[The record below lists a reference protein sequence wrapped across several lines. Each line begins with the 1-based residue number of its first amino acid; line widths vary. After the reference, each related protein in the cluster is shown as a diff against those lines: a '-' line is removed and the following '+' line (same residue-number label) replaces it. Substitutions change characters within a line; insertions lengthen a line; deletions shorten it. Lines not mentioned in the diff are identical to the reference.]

1 MFFSLTTQPTYFIRL
16 ASSVFLML
24 LASAFKVSAQPDSK
38 YYQLNEMVV
47 TGQLEENSLSK
58 SVYKVKLID
67 AKQIKQ
73 QGAFNLQQVLGKE
86 LNIRV
91 FQDPLL
97 GSNIQLQG
105 VGGNNIKILID
116 GVPVIGREAGN
127 IDLTQLNLNNIER
140 IELVEGPMSV
150 NFGSDALGG
159 VINLI
164 TKKHSA
170 QEQQH
175 ALNSYYETI
184 GQYNLDIHSSFGIKK
199 SSFQVF
205 GARNF
210 FEGFSVNPN
219 DRVKLWKPRTQYN
232 AGFNLARKYNSGS
245 IKLNNYA
252 FYEQLSNRGL
262 AEVDWTKASAQD
274 QYYFTKRIGSA
285 FLWDHQF
292 KAQKNSAV
300 VIAYNYYARSMET
313 YLKDLVSMQEMLIP
327 SQETQHTSEL
337 NNLMSRGTFAN
348 RFNHKTGFQLGYE
361 TNMDWA
367 FGSKFNGTQF
377 IGEYSLFGSLEYRP
391 IERMVIRPGLRAG
404 LNSQYSMPLIPS
416 LHLKVDL
423 NENWILRS
431 SIAKGYRAPAMK
443 ELFLQFSDINHNITG
458 NQQLKPEQS
467 INAQVYLTHQR
478 PISSKT
484 LKVETSLFYNH
495 IDNMIGLAQSGMGNN
510 VSFLYINLNQ
520 FNNIGMNISAD
531 ITSTQLQ
538 FGLGYA
544 YIGNRSLFSGQSN
557 NAFFFNQEL
566 KLQLGYV
573 FTKPDL
579 SLNVYA
585 KYNGMF
591 QNYIYQVEK
600 NETTIGYVD
609 PFTILDLTATKTFW
623 KQKLSF
629 TFGLKNVLNYTNINA
644 NLQNGPHSSGSNT
657 ALMGMGRSVFCN
669 LKYTFGKQ

>member
-1 MFFSLTTQPTYFIRL
+1 MFINLTIRSTYFFRL
-16 ASSVFLML
+16 ASIVFLMV
-24 LASAFKVSAQPDSK
+24 LASSFIVCAQPNSK
-38 YYQLNEMVV
+38 QYQLNEMVV

-97 GSNIQLQG
+97 GSNMQLQG
-105 VGGNNIKILID
+105 VSGNNIKILID

-170 QEQQH
+170 QQQQH
-175 ALNSYYETI
+175 SLNAYYESI

-199 SSFQVF
+199 SSLQVF

-219 DRVKLWKPRTQYN
+219 DRVKLWKPRAQYN
-232 AGFNLARKYNSGS
+232 VGFNLARKYNSGS

-252 FYEQLSNRGL
+252 FYEQLSNRGV

-274 QYYFTKRIGSA
+274 QYYYTKRIGST

-292 KAQKNSAV
+292 KAHQNSSV
-300 VIAYNYYARSMET
+300 VLAYNYYARSMET
-313 YLKDLVSMQEMLIP
+313 YLKDLVSMQETLIP
-327 SQETQHTSEL
+327 STETQHTSEL
-337 NNLMSRGTFAN
+337 NNMLSRGTFAN
-348 RFNHKTGFQLGYE
+348 RINTATGMQLGYE
-361 TNMDWA
+361 CNLDWA
-367 FGSKFNGTQF
+367 FGSKFNGTKYL
-377 IGEYSLFGSLEYRP
+377 GEYSLFGSIEYRP
-391 IERMVIRPGLRAG
+391 IEKLVIRPGLRAG
-404 LNSQYSMPLIPS
+404 LNSQFSMPLIPS
-416 LHLKVDL
+416 LHLKLDL
-423 NENWILRS
+423 NQNWALRAS
-431 SIAKGYRAPAMK
+431 VAKGYRAPGMK

-458 NQQLKPEQS
+458 NQQLKPEQA
-467 INAQVYLTHQR
+467 INTQVYLTLQK
-478 PISSKT
+478 PSSSKAFK
-484 LKVETSLFYNH
+484 LETALFYNH
-495 IDNMIGLAQSGMGNN
+495 IEQMIGLAKSGTSNN
-510 VSFLYINLNQ
+510 VSFVYINLNQ
-520 FNNIGMNISAD
+520 FDNLGCNINAD
-531 ITSTQLQ
+531 INSSQLQ
-538 FGLGYA
+538 FGIGYA
-544 YIGNRSLFSGQSN
+544 YIGNRSLFNGQSN
-557 NAFFFNQEL
+557 NGFYFNQEL
-566 KLQLGYV
+566 KLQMGYV
-573 FTKPDL
+573 FKKPEL

-585 KYNGMF
+585 KYNGKF
-591 QNYIYQVEK
+591 QNYLYQADK

-609 PFTILDLTATKTFW
+609 PFTIIDLTGTQTFFN
-623 KQKLSF
+623 QQLSI
-629 TFGLKNVLNYTNINA
+629 TCGLKNLLNYTNVNA
-644 NLQNGPHSSGSNT
+644 NVQNGPHSSGSNT
-657 ALMGMGRSVFCN
+657 AMMGMGRSVFCN
-669 LKYTFGKQ
+669 LKYTFGE